1 MVAVRGSIYSP
12 GQSATSPGQ
21 HTYPGAV
28 TNWTLS
34 RSASFIAS
42 PRWPGHSGYAQVIV
56 PQGLVQV
63 PRWNPYAVCPLTLS
77 LHTSIAS
84 SFFFFVKPVCC

>member
-1 MVAVRGSIYSP
+1 MVAIRGSIYSP
-12 GQSATSPGQ
+12 GQSATSPG
-21 HTYPGAV
+21 TYPGAV

-63 PRWNPYAVCPLTLS
+63 PGWTPYAVCSLTHF
-77 LHTSIAS
+77 LHTSIE
-84 SFFFFVKPVCC
+84 SFSWVKPV